1 MVTSSKP
8 SGGSTSILLLTQQA
22 RIGTRRATLM
32 SMPQPITVWMVHQ
45 RTALAGVKGTM
56 SLDDR
61 TLLFV
66 PEGGRAAETV
76 LPVRSIVRAHRARG
90 TPVLEVVVDLPDAP
104 SVIGFYFVQPPAL
117 AERGAGVNILDR
129 FMTKR
134 RAVIKLKVGSTAKR
148 DQVDRWVSA
157 IKSAKG

>member
-1 MVTSSKP
+1 MARVT
-8 SGGSTSILLLTQQA
+8 A
-22 RIGTRRATLM
+22 RRATLI
-32 SMPQPITVWMVHQ
+32 SMPKPITVWMVHQ
-45 RTALAGVKGTM
+45 RTALAGVKGTI

-104 SVIGFYFVQPPAL
+104 SVIGFYFVEPPAL
-117 AERGAGVNILDR
+117 ADHGAGKVLDR

-134 RAVIKLKVGSTAKR
+134 RAVIRLKVGSTAKR
-148 DQVDRWVSA
+148 EQVDRWVSA
-157 IKSAKG
+157 IKGAKG

>member
-1 MVTSSKP
+1 M
-8 SGGSTSILLLTQQA
+8 A
-22 RIGTRRATLM
+22 
-32 SMPQPITVWMVHQ
+32 MPKPITVWMVHQ

-61 TLLFV
+61 TLFFV
-66 PEGGRAAETV
+66 PDGGRAAETV
-76 LPVRSIVRAHRARG
+76 LPVRSIVRVRRARG

-117 AERGAGVNILDR
+117 ADHGARVNVVDR

-134 RAVIKLKVGSTAKR
+134 RAVIRLKVGSTAKR
-148 DQVDRWVSA
+148 EQVDRWVSA
-157 IKSAKG
+157 IKRAKG